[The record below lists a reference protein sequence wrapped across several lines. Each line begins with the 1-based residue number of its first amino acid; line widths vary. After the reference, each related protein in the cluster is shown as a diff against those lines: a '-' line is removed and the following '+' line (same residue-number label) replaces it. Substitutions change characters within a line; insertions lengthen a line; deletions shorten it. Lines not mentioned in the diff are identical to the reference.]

1 MRPDKEKEENK
12 QNTREQPDV
21 LEEVIARYY
30 PEILKYCLWHAPG
43 PSMAEDAAQE
53 TFLKLVRYFHEKL
66 PDKKM
71 VRRNGGGEDRVAGEK
86 DFHFL
91 RPLLYRIAANTCI
104 DMRRKK
110 SSQEL
115 SLESLA
121 GYDRGEDQSKERW
134 EDTGRGPAGQVESGY
149 DRVDSDME
157 VRRLIEKLPEG
168 QRDIVILRCS
178 QDLTLREIAMITKL
192 PLRTVQ
198 SRLRAALKYLKK
210 ELEKEGF
217 QWKRDCGR

>member
-1 MRPDKEKEENK
+1 M
-12 QNTREQPDV
+12 
-21 LEEVIARYY
+21 
-30 PEILKYCLWHAPG
+30 
-43 PSMAEDAAQE
+43 
-53 TFLKLVRYFHEKL
+53 
-66 PDKKM
+66 
-71 VRRNGGGEDRVAGEK
+71 
-86 DFHFL
+86 
-91 RPLLYRIAANTCI
+91 
-104 DMRRKK
+104 
-110 SSQEL
+110 
-115 SLESLA
+115 
-121 GYDRGEDQSKERW
+121 
-134 EDTGRGPAGQVESGY
+134 ESGY

-178 QDLTLREIAMITKL
+178 QDLTLREIAKITKL

>member
-1 MRPDKEKEENK
+1 MRPDKAKEENQ
-12 QNTREQPDV
+12 QNTRGQQDV
-21 LEEVIARYY
+21 LEKVITRYY

-53 TFLKLVRYFHEKL
+53 TFLKLVRYFNEKL
-66 PDKKM
+66 TGQKNARVRKKKDKEGKIW
-71 VRRNGGGEDRVAGEK
+71 AGEEE
-86 DFHFL
+86 FRSL

-121 GYDRGEDQSKERW
+121 EYDDREGRSKELW
-134 EDTGRGPAGQVESGY
+134 KDVGGGHAGQAETGY
-149 DRVDSDME
+149 ERVDSDME
-157 VRRLIEKLPEG
+157 VLRLVEKLPEG
-168 QRDIVILRCS
+168 QREIVILRCS
-178 QDLTLREIAMITKL
+178 QDLTMREIAEIVGL

-198 SRLRAALKYLKK
+198 SRLRAALKCLKN
-210 ELEKEGF
+210 ELEKEEGF
-217 QWKRDCGR
+217 

>member
-1 MRPDKEKEENK
+1 MRPDKAKEDNK

-21 LEEVIARYY
+21 LEEVITRYY
-30 PEILKYCLWHAPG
+30 PEIFKYCLWHAPA

-53 TFLKLVRYFHEKL
+53 TFLKLVRYFNEKL
-66 PDKKM
+66 TGKKYA
-71 VRRNGGGEDRVAGEK
+71 RGRKGKGEEGKNRARKE
-86 DFHFL
+86 DFRSI

-121 GYDRGEDQSKERW
+121 EYDDREGRSKELW
-134 EDTGRGPAGQVESGY
+134 KDAGRGHAGRAETGY
-149 DRVDSDME
+149 ERVDSDME
-157 VRRLIEKLPEG
+157 VLRLVEKLPEG
-168 QRDIVILRCS
+168 QKEIVILRCS
-178 QDLTLREIAMITKL
+178 QDLTMREIAEIVGL

-198 SRLRAALKYLKK
+198 SRLRAALKYLKN
-210 ELEKEGF
+210 ELEKEEGF
-217 QWKRDCGR
+217 